1 MTRLTIK
8 TSPARSFICAF
19 GVAIILAMAP
29 TVNAQTFV
37 VDPVEYP
44 GALRN
49 PLKGFRPLTKDA
61 LAEEKRFATITH
73 SYFKWN
79 ELEND
84 KSDTVE
90 RIRDLCDVRWDGVE
104 EKGIKVIPSIYFF
117 FRLFFVLV
125 SLASLSNMGFCC
137 VGITAPVEDCHALS
151 SLNSFAATSGFASA
165 RLFDSLMSSARL

>member
-29 TVNAQTFV
+29 AVNAQTFV

-90 RIRDLCDVRWDGVE
+90 RIRDLCDVRWDAVE
-104 EKGIKVIPSIYFF
+104 EKGIKVIPSIYLDF
-117 FRLFFVLV
+117 
-125 SLASLSNMGFCC
+125 N
-137 VGITAPVEDCHALS
+137 EDEKYWPADMQ
-151 SLNSFAATSGFASA
+151 AG
-165 RLFDSLMSSARL
+165 D